1 MNNPC
6 GNNIYEKISLF
17 TFGTFLLALSF
28 NLFFSPNDIVIGGLS
43 GLSIIFRETIHLN
56 DSVFI
61 LIASLLLLILGYN
74 FLGKK
79 ITINA
84 LLGSILFPIFVECSK
99 YYVTLI
105 PIEGSKLLISLFG
118 GLLYGFASG
127 LILKTGFSV
136 GGLQILAQIINKY
149 FHISLGKATLLINI
163 IVISIGSIFFG
174 ISTAL
179 YAIISLYIISVVID
193 KVLIGISNEKTF
205 YIITSKEKELEEY
218 LKENKLIN
226 YTRLSVKG
234 GYTNKHKKMYL
245 CTIPTKEYTIL
256 KEFVKNIDKEA
267 FFLITDTFEVLIPNN
282 N

>member
-1 MNNPC
+1 MNNPY